1 MSCFHHTIIKM
12 GKNISCMVVQYT
24 GRSFCWKLK
33 IVTVITKWRRFMEPV
48 RGTKPHSMY
57 EKSDVKTNIIRYYF
71 VAIHPMDKATSGTEG
86 QGWSRDTLDWMYL
99 QSTCSHVCC
108 ARAGKIH
115 VFWHLR
121 PICIFR
127 TFSHVRHVTACV
139 SASRVRARPHYTAPG
154 HVMAVQWQGSQLS
167 PRCGV

>member
-71 VAIHPMDKATSGTEG
+71 AAIHPMDKAISGTEG
-86 QGWSRDTLDWMYL
+86 QGWSRDTLDWMHLIYMH
-99 QSTCSHVCC
+99 TCVLWLCSCRKNTRFL
-108 ARAGKIH
+108 ASPA
-115 VFWHLR
+115 HLY
-121 PICIFR
+121 
-127 TFSHVRHVTACV
+127 FSHIQSRATRDGLCQCVTWSGPATLHCTRSRHGSAVTGL
-139 SASRVRARPHYTAPG
+139 TT
-154 HVMAVQWQGSQLS
+154 LS
-167 PRCGV
+167 